1 MNARAVSPIIGAM
14 AEALKDQFGP
24 EVVRRIAASIVAV
37 QPSFPARAFTDDA
50 LAGYE
55 ALELMARVRRIAQ
68 ALHRHLPADFEE
80 ATGIL
85 LASARAVQGASQGWS
100 AFTWLPHTFFVSLY
114 GLDEAHFEASMR
126 AQHALT
132 QLCTAEFSLRAF
144 LERHPRRCFERLREW
159 ARDDSEHVRRLV
171 SEGTRPRLPW
181 APRLRALQRDP
192 APVLELLELLKDD
205 PSEYVR
211 RSVANNLNDIG
222 KDHPELLLD
231 VCGRWLAEAPAPR
244 RALVRHALRSL
255 TKKGDPRALALLGFG
270 AGGRVA
276 VEAAEIAPARLRIGE
291 RLRVSFELV
300 GKGGAQGDG
309 AAEVLVDLRVHYA
322 KADGKAR
329 PRVFR
334 LGSVQLAAGERR
346 RLARTLSLRQMST
359 RTHHP
364 GVHEVEALLNGAVV
378 PLGRFELL
386 PEHRPHRPRVSQPV

>member
-1 MNARAVSPIIGAM
+1 MR
-14 AEALKDQFGP
+14 
-24 EVVRRIAASIVAV
+24 
-37 QPSFPARAFTDDA
+37 
-50 LAGYE
+50 
-55 ALELMARVRRIAQ
+55 
-68 ALHRHLPADFEE
+68 
-80 ATGIL
+80 
-85 LASARAVQGASQGWS
+85 
-100 AFTWLPHTFFVSLY
+100 Y
-114 GLDEAHFEASMR
+114 GLTVEELAA
-126 AQHALT
+126 ALGDGT
-132 QLCTAEFSLRAF
+132 FTFHPGTAY
-144 LERHPRRCFERLREW
+144 RHI
-159 ARDDSEHVRRLV
+159 LV
-171 SEGTRPRLPW
+171 
-181 APRLRALQRDP
+181 
-192 APVLELLELLKDD
+192 V
-205 PSEYVR
+205 
-211 RSVANNLNDIG
+211 

-300 GKGGAQGDG
+300 GKGGARGDG

-364 GVHEVEALLNGAVV
+364 GVHEVEALLNGTVV

>member
-171 SEGTRPRLPW
+171 SEGTRPR
-181 APRLRALQRDP
+181 
-192 APVLELLELLKDD
+192 
-205 PSEYVR
+205 
-211 RSVANNLNDIG
+211 
-222 KDHPELLLD
+222 
-231 VCGRWLAEAPAPR
+231 
-244 RALVRHALRSL
+244 
-255 TKKGDPRALALLGFG
+255 
-270 AGGRVA
+270 
-276 VEAAEIAPARLRIGE
+276 
-291 RLRVSFELV
+291 VSFELV
-300 GKGGAQGDG
+300 GKGGARGDG

-364 GVHEVEALLNGAVV
+364 GVHEVEALLNGTVV